1 MKIFKVKY
9 AFAILIAS
17 LSMASCLKKGDMN
30 IDPDKTTAPIME
42 LQYLQ
47 AGNNTINSGL
57 QNFASAGL
65 TYKSTDLADTANYN
79 ISLAGPITF
88 SKDLNVTIA
97 VDPSK
102 LMDNLGGDSINYE
115 LMPDSTYHL
124 VSTAAV
130 IKAGQTIAPMQ
141 VVFYPSKISV
151 LKSYMLPLTIKDAEG
166 NIVSSNFGTIY
177 FHAIGNP
184 IAGSYT
190 REYTRYNNFDG
201 TGIPVIHSIT
211 PSTFSPISPK
221 SVSALSG
228 AAGLKYIIS
237 FTDNNGVLSNFKVKF
252 DAESVAKSGVAIV
265 GDITIVTADPVAHK
279 FEFNFHYDNLAGGL
293 RNLTDKFY

>member
-1 MKIFKVKY
+1 MKIFKVKHG
-9 AFAILIAS
+9 FAILIAS
-17 LSMASCLKKGDMN
+17 LSMVSCLKKGDMN
-30 IDPDKTTAPIME
+30 IDPDKTSAPIME
-42 LQYLQ
+42 LQFLQ
-47 AGNNTINSGL
+47 DGNNTINSGL

-65 TYKSTDLADTANYN
+65 TYKKTDLVDTANYN

-88 SKDLNVTIA
+88 GKDLTVSIA

-102 LMDNLGGDSINYE
+102 LQDNLGSDSINYE

-124 VSTAAV
+124 VSTTAI

-141 VVFYPSKISV
+141 VIFYPSKMSI
-151 LKSYMLPLTIKDAEG
+151 LKSYMLPITIKDAEG

-190 REYTRYNNFDG
+190 HDYTRYNNFDG
-201 TGIPVIHSIT
+201 TGSPYIHSIT
-211 PSTFSPISPK
+211 AGTFSPITPK
-221 SVSALSG
+221 KVSTTSG

-237 FTDNNGVLSNFKVKF
+237 FTDNNGVLSDFKVRF
-252 DAESVAKSGVAIV
+252 DDESVSKSGVAIV
-265 GDITIVTADPVAHK
+265 GDITIVTADPAAHK

-293 RNLTDKFY
+293 RNITDKFY